1 MSSEAQ
7 KRPARSAPSGA
18 QIRLVDETPPDG
30 EALSHNLNGQKL
42 GRKGRVTRE
51 RILSATREVLAETPA
66 VPISLSAVARR
77 ASLGMTSLYVYFND
91 LTELLLAVLEPVMAT
106 AEDDYVG
113 ALRRRWP
120 DETLHE
126 ECLAF
131 ATAFYAF
138 WERNARILH
147 LRNSMADQYD
157 RRMMMHRVRSAQ
169 PIIRLLVEQ
178 MDQDPD
184 ASGSPASGMATV
196 LYTGIERVV
205 TISTDASLREIHN
218 EIFQTEAVP
227 NVRNFLRAEARLL
240 EIGIREFRAK
250 RA

>member
-1 MSSEAQ
+1 MSTVVR
-7 KRPARSAPSGA
+7 KRAAESPRDVAALRLFDDASA
-18 QIRLVDETPPDG
+18 DG
-30 EALSHNLNGQKL
+30 DALSHNLNGQKL

-51 RILSATREVLAETPA
+51 RILSATRELLAETPA
-66 VPISLSAVARR
+66 QPISLSAVARR
-77 ASLGMTSLYVYFND
+77 ASLGMTSLYVYFSD

-106 AEDDYVG
+106 AEDDYIG

-120 DETLHE
+120 DATLPQ

-131 ATAFYAF
+131 ATAFHAF

-169 PIIRLLVEQ
+169 PVIRLLVAQ
-178 MDQDPD
+178 MGHDPE
-184 ASGSPASGMATV
+184 ASGSPASGLATIV
-196 LYTGIERVV
+196 YTGIERVV
-205 TISTDASLREIHN
+205 TISTDAHLREIHN
-218 EIFQTEAVP
+218 EMFETEAGP
-227 NVRNFLRAEARLL
+227 NLRNFLGAEAQLL
-240 EIGIREFRAK
+240 EVAIREFRAN